1 MLMVDCRRRR
11 VLDVVQRFC
20 RNGPCVQ
27 QHERCTKC
35 GDKAPRAGGE
45 QFEHDCHVLSAPH
58 IDNTDER
65 LSPARPPRGSDH
77 LRIAAVD
84 RLPIEIAE
92 PGIDIPGCLG
102 AVVHVETV
110 LVHIQHQQRN
120 AGGGAVH
127 MIPCPMIVE

>member
-11 VLDVVQRFC
+11 VLNVVQRFC

-35 GDKAPRAGGE
+35 GDKAPRTRGE
-45 QFEHDCHVLSAPH
+45 QFEHNRHVLRAPH

-65 LSPARPPRGSDH
+65 LSQVPPRQSDH
-77 LRIAAVD
+77 PRIAAVN
-84 RLPIEIAE
+84 RLPIKITE
-92 PGIDIPGCLG
+92 PGIDVPGGLG

-110 LVHIQHQQRN
+110 LIHIKHQQRY
-120 AGGGAVH
+120 AGGDTVH